1 MAHTIACMA
10 YTVKVS
16 NLEKSYGEH
25 VVLTGVHMQIGHGS
39 VYALLGPNG
48 AGKTTLVRTLAT
60 LTPADSGTASIAGH
74 DLASEARSIRA
85 KISLTGQFAAID
97 EMLTAE
103 ENLQMMA
110 QLRKFSAAEARSRA
124 RELLWEFDLIESR
137 NRRAVNFSG
146 GMKRRLDL
154 AISMISRPALLFLD
168 EPTTGLD
175 PRSRE
180 HVWAAV
186 STLVADGVTILLTTQ
201 YLEEADRLAHN
212 VGVLNHG
219 RIIAEGSPAELK
231 AAAGVDLVSFEFD
244 DINAY
249 QRAVALFPDARSDAE
264 QRMIDVP
271 TDGSAREMT
280 DLIVKLNHDAIRVRR
295 ISTKRPTLDDVF
307 RHLTDQPTVTA
318 EGVS

>member
-124 RELLWEFDLIESR
+124 SELLWEFDLIESR

-201 YLEEADRLAHN
+201 YLEEADRLAHH

-280 DLIVKLNHDAIRVRR
+280 DLIFKLNHEDIRVRR
-295 ISTKRPTLDDVF
+295 ISTKQPTLDDVF
-307 RHLTDQPTVTA
+307 RHLTDQPTVIA

>member
-1 MAHTIACMA
+1 MP
-10 YTVKVS
+10 YTVKVL
-16 NLEKSYGEH
+16 NLEKSYGDH
-25 VVLTGVHMQIGHGS
+25 AVLTGVNMQIGQGS
-39 VYALLGPNG
+39 VYGLLGPNG

-74 DLASEARSIRA
+74 DVAHDPRSVRA

-110 QLRKFSAAEARSRA
+110 QLRKYSASDARIRA
-124 RELLWEFDLIESR
+124 RELLREFDLFESR
-137 NRRAVNFSG
+137 NRRAANFSG

-154 AISMISRPALLFLD
+154 AISMITRPSLLFLD

-186 STLVADGVTILLTTQ
+186 SALVAGGVTILLTTQ
-201 YLEEADRLAHN
+201 YLEEADRLAHT
-212 VGVLNHG
+212 VGVLDHG

-231 AAAGVDLVSFEFD
+231 AAAGVDLVCFEFD
-244 DINAY
+244 NIGDY
-249 QRAVALFPDARSDAE
+249 QRAVGLFRDAEGDAE
-264 QRMIDVP
+264 QRTVDVP
-271 TDGSAREMT
+271 TDGSARAMAELVLQINRE
-280 DLIVKLNHDAIRVRR
+280 DISVRR

-307 RHLTDQPTVTA
+307 RHLTNQPA
-318 EGVS
+318 AA

>member
-201 YLEEADRLAHN
+201 YLEEADRLAHH

-249 QRAVALFPDARSDAE
+249 QRAVALFPDARCDAE

-280 DLIVKLNHDAIRVRR
+280 DLIVKLNHEDIRVRR

-307 RHLTDQPTVTA
+307 RHLTDQPTVIA